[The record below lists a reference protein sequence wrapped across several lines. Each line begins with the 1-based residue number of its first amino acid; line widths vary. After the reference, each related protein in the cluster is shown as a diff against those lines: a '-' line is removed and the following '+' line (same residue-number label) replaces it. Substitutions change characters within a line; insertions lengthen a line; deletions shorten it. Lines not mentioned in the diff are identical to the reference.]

1 MIQTTIFDM
10 LYPKFKIDK
19 AIRLITLFS
28 GYDSQALSL
37 KYLNVPFEHYRT
49 CEWAVKS
56 IQALKDLHFGE
67 VEIECNLDKKQLVN
81 YLHDKGVSSNY
92 NEPMTRQQLERMNES
107 QLATIYKNIKATNN
121 LVNIQKASAKDLGIV
136 DTNKYC
142 YIVTYSF
149 PCQDLSVGG
158 NRKLMGDTSTR
169 SGLLWEV
176 ERLLTECK
184 EKPQV
189 LLMENVVQVH
199 GEGAVQ
205 DFNKWQ
211 LKLEELGYKNYWED
225 LVATDYGI
233 PQSRNRCF
241 MVSILGEY
249 SYSFPPKEELKLRLK
264 DLLEPKVDKKYYL
277 SDKLIDC
284 FMSEKSMGT
293 MTRKERFLQNIN
305 RENQDI
311 ANTLTTLEGN
321 RATDTFIVSKHLK
334 ETLEQNNEI
343 TDGAFIDAYNRK
355 IRNNNLAAT
364 LTTRTNDG
372 NDTFVAVN
380 EVSMRIRK
388 LTPLE
393 CFRLMG
399 VRDEDFWKVAK
410 NQSNASLYHLAGD
423 SIVVNVL
430 MAIFKEM
437 INYEVN

>member
-1 MIQTTIFDM
+1 M
-10 LYPKFKIDK
+10 
-19 AIRLITLFS
+19 
-28 GYDSQALSL
+28 
-37 KYLNVPFEHYRT
+37 
-49 CEWAVKS
+49 
-56 IQALKDLHFGE
+56 
-67 VEIECNLDKKQLVN
+67 
-81 YLHDKGVSSNY
+81 
-92 NEPMTRQQLERMNES
+92 
-107 QLATIYKNIKATNN
+107 
-121 LVNIQKASAKDLGIV
+121 
-136 DTNKYC
+136 
-142 YIVTYSF
+142 
-149 PCQDLSVGG
+149 SVGG
-158 NRKLMGDTSTR
+158 KRQLMGDTSTR
-169 SGLLWEV
+169 SGMLWEV

-211 LKLEELGYKNYWED
+211 LRLEELGYKNYWED

-241 MVSILGEY
+241 MVSILGDY
-249 SYSFPPKEELKLRLK
+249 SYSFPPKQELKLKLK
-264 DLLEPKVDKKYYL
+264 DLLEPNVDEKYYL

-321 RATDTFIVSKHLK
+321 RATDTFIVSKHLR

-364 LTTRTNDG
+364 LTTRINDG

-388 LTPLE
+388 LTPKE

-399 VRDEDFWKVAK
+399 VKDEDYEKIAK

-423 SIVVNVL
+423 SIVVDVIK
-430 MAIFKEM
+430 AIFKEM
-437 INYEVN
+437 L

>member
-1 MIQTTIFDM
+1 MIQTSIFDM

-19 AIRLITLFS
+19 PIKLITLFS

-37 KYLNVPFEHYRT
+37 KYLGVPFEHHRT

-56 IQALKDLHFGE
+56 IQALKDLHFPDVE
-67 VEIECNLDKKQLVN
+67 VECNLDKKQLVEFL
-81 YLHDKGVSSNY
+81 YEKGVSANY
-92 NEPMTRQQLERMNES
+92 NEPMTKQQLERMSEP
-107 QLATIYKNIKATNN
+107 QLANIYKNIKATNN
-121 LVNIQKASAKDLGIV
+121 LVNIQKVSAEDLDISHT
-136 DTNKYC
+136 DI
-142 YIVTYSF
+142 YIYILTYSF

-158 NRKLMGDTSTR
+158 KRQLMGDTSTR
-169 SGLLWEV
+169 SGMLWEV

-211 LKLEELGYKNYWED
+211 LRLEELGYKNYWED

-241 MVSILGEY
+241 MVSILGDY
-249 SYSFPPKEELKLRLK
+249 SYSFPPKQELKLKLK
-264 DLLEPKVDKKYYL
+264 DLLEPNVDEKYYL

-321 RATDTFIVSKHLK
+321 RATDTFIVSKHLR

-364 LTTRTNDG
+364 LTTRINDG

-388 LTPLE
+388 LTPKE

-399 VRDEDFWKVAK
+399 VKDEDYEKIAK
-410 NQSNASLYHLAGD
+410 NKSNASLYHLAGD
-423 SIVVNVL
+423 SIVVDVIK
-430 MAIFKEM
+430 AIFKEM
-437 INYEVN
+437 L